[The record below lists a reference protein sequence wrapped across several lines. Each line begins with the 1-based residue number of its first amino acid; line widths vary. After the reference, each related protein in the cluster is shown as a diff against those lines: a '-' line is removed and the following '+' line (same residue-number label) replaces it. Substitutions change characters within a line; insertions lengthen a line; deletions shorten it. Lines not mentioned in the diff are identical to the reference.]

1 MISKDKVRRTRTT
14 AADIDGDGEVSP
26 WEQNLCRLCLLAA
39 LTLAFGS
46 RFLAYV

>member
-1 MISKDKVRRTRTT
+1 MKAEDRRE
-14 AADIDGDGEVSP
+14 ALSDAGADFDGDGVVSP